1 MISKILIMTN
11 DKEIEYL
18 YLKPIHQRILDLL
31 VMGYS
36 HKEIAQKL
44 GINVGTL
51 YSYIRDM
58 NFNNDCNI
66 YQLIWNYAQ
75 LGDKYAIKP
84 LLKHSKYMLKGKVR
98 KLKWFKDRVGKRV
111 FRNESSC
118 KCSFCTFN
126 QKNGLIINDET
137 HAQYLFDIQNE
148 LQLKYYDAPKTKKH
162 VI

>member
-1 MISKILIMTN
+1 M
-11 DKEIEYL
+11 EFL
-18 YLKPIHQRILDLL
+18 YLKPVHQRILDML
-31 VMGYS
+31 VMGNS

-44 GINVGTL
+44 GINIGSL

-75 LGDKYAIKP
+75 LGEKYTIKP

-98 KLKWFKDRVGKRV
+98 KLRWFKERIGKRV
-111 FRNESSC
+111 FRNETSC

-126 QKNGLIINDET
+126 QKNGLIIKDEK
-137 HAQYLFDIQNE
+137 HAQYLFDMQNE
-148 LQLKYYDAPKTKKH
+148 LQLNYFDAPKTKKYD
-162 VI
+162 I